1 MAKTRRAKEPKAIDG
16 PAILRAFHVKRP
28 VGILAGARTAWKNI
42 AEHPLTLAFE
52 KGQLGR
58 GDPRY
63 SPEMRLAAGNQYRE
77 LCEQL
82 ASSGRDSTD
91 MDRIIGGGADHALS
105 EFRVDAIRK
114 LAAIDRNMKSRDRKI
129 VRHVCG
135 DGWWPSEAVRDAC
148 GHEHYDRGCIPRFVE
163 ALDALI
169 EAIHFVKFGDVK

>member
-1 MAKTRRAKEPKAIDG
+1 MAKTRKAKQPEPIDG

-28 VGILAGARTAWKNI
+28 VGALAGARSAWKNI

-63 SPEMRLAAGNQYRE
+63 TPEMRLSAGNKYRQ

-82 ASSGRDSTD
+82 ASTGRDSTD
-91 MDRIIGGGADHALS
+91 VERIHGGGADHAVT

-114 LAAIDRNMKSRDRKI
+114 LAAVDRHMKTRDRKI

-148 GHEHYDRGCIPRFVE
+148 GHEHYDKAVIPRFVE

-169 EAIHFVKFGDVK
+169 DAFHSIQSPT

>member
-1 MAKTRRAKEPKAIDG
+1 MTKKGKAQQPEAIDG

-28 VGILAGARTAWKNI
+28 IGVLAGARSGWKNI

-63 SPEMRLAAGNQYRE
+63 TPEMRLEAGNKYRE

-82 ASSGRDSTD
+82 ATSGRDSTNVE
-91 MDRIIGGGADHALS
+91 RIYGARSDDAVS
-105 EFRVDAIRK
+105 EFRIDAIRK
-114 LAAIDRNMKSRDRKI
+114 LATIDKHLKERDRKI

-148 GHEHYDRGCIPRFVE
+148 GHGHYDKAVIPRFVE
-163 ALDALI
+163 ALDALLD
-169 EAIHFVKFGDVK
+169 AISKT